1 MKIKTLLASIIMVL
15 LLATPAYAT
24 LTRGSTIAPT
34 LTFTNTTANCGVT
47 IFDGSDNAKIT
58 AVISLKSGND
68 CIESWERSAVGY
80 FYFNE
85 TVSVTRGQTYTLS
98 VDATIDGK
106 TFSTVSTSNT
116 CK

>member
-1 MKIKTLLASIIMVL
+1 MKTKTLLASIIMVL
-15 LLATPAYAT
+15 LLATPTYAALAPRT
-24 LTRGSTIAPT
+24 TIAPT
-34 LTFTNTTANCGVT
+34 LTFTNTTATCGVT
-47 IFDGSDNAKIT
+47 IFDGSSSAKIT
-58 AVISLKSGND
+58 AVISLKNGND

-106 TFSTVSTSNT
+106 TYQTASTSNT